1 MGGLAPRMDGC
12 EITEVTL
19 QSRKYGRNTDDCEV
33 VFRDKNTGENR
44 RLLVQIKRSF
54 NLQPSNKAFTKT
66 IEDAWGDFTSP
77 SFNKSC
83 DRIVL
88 VTGDLDTYGTGL
100 KRMLTHIQSTYQQ
113 ADHFWRDYTSGYT
126 DRSTPELQG
135 LERLREK
142 IKLANGGNDLSKE
155 TEFDF
160 FRSFFIIKS
169 DMHESLFQDGD
180 LNIALIHS

>member
-1 MGGLAPRMDGC
+1 MVSDKLRDNKRRESPISASGDGYVFEHTVQAFFVLQMMMGGLVPRMDGC
-12 EITEVTL
+12 EIAEVIL

-83 DRIVL
+83 DRIAL
-88 VTGDLDTYGTGL
+88 VTGDLDTCGTGL
-100 KRMLTHIQSTYQQ
+100 KRMLTHMQSTHQQ
-113 ADHFWRDYTSGYT
+113 ADHFGEIT
-126 DRSTPELQG
+126 
-135 LERLREK
+135 
-142 IKLANGGNDLSKE
+142 
-155 TEFDF
+155 
-160 FRSFFIIKS
+160 
-169 DMHESLFQDGD
+169 
-180 LNIALIHS
+180 